1 LSSGHRRPG
10 ARQYIVG
17 IQSSITIICVE
28 ERVSHDNTGPIDGER
43 RLMEWIQA
51 YDPRHDVWLSS
62 PSAMAGRQL
71 PIVSLIALVTIVG
84 IIVMLQAYVFT
95 WMVPAWP

>member
-1 LSSGHRRPG
+1 MSSGHRRPG

-51 YDPRHDVWLSS
+51 YDPLPHVWLSTL
-62 PSAMAGRQL
+62 AAAV
-71 PIVSLIALVTIVG
+71 PIVLL
-84 IIVMLQAYVFT
+84 FT
-95 WMVPAWP
+95 WMVPSWA